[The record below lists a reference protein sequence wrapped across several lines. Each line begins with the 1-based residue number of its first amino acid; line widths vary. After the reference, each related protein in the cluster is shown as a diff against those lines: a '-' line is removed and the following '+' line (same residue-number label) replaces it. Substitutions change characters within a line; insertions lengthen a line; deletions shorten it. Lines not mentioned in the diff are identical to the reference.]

1 MMLNVTNL
9 EVRGIEKKLSGK
21 TGKPYLIVR
30 VEDDHGAWVNLIDR
44 DISRKTLYEK
54 GHFYNFALDL
64 VIRMKYTSVSIID
77 VTLNE

>member
-9 EVRGIEKKLSGK
+9 EVRGIEEKLSRK

>member
-1 MMLNVTNL
+1 M
-9 EVRGIEKKLSGK
+9 
-21 TGKPYLIVR
+21 R